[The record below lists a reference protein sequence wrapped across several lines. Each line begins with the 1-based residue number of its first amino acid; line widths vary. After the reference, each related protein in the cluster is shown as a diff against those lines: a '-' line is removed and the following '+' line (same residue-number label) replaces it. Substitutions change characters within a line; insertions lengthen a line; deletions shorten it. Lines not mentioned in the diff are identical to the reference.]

1 MKLNKIVEV
10 LNREI
15 NSEEVKNRIA
25 SDLNINLRSNKCK
38 CFIHKS
44 TSDTVMSYDKEAK
57 RVKCFSC
64 GQG

>member
-1 MKLNKIVEV
+1 MELKRTVTEIKEQ
-10 LNREI
+10 I

-25 SDLNINLRSNKCK
+25 SDLNINLKSNKCR

-57 RVKCFSC
+57 RFKCFAAL
-64 GQG
+64 